1 MSTPETQQGCIPLVK
16 ITAEQKSSLHNEIR
30 PTTARATFWTLRN
43 LLIDRLWR
51 NKPFSMH

>member
-30 PTTARATFWTLRN
+30 PTTVWSGTAAPLVEGGAET
-43 LLIDRLWR
+43 
-51 NKPFSMH
+51 